1 MDPVGSPNITTSLFV
16 TIIDQFNRY
25 GYNNVITYN
34 PPTSFI
40 HANGPFHQKK
50 KSVVY
55 KYILYTYSYLLPG
68 FKLINRKKNDLFS

>member
-1 MDPVGSPNITTSLFV
+1 MRTTEKRGSFNQVDPVGSPNITTSLFL

-50 KSVVY
+50 
-55 KYILYTYSYLLPG
+55 IRCIQIHIIYL
-68 FKLINRKKNDLFS
+68 